1 MAAQVA
7 FGRIPYLFIHSAGI
21 LIVGWA
27 VFNRLCSVGIVTF
40 ALHVTEL
47 IFFCLEVSF
56 ADRLACFR
64 IGICS
69 DTQLAAL
76 QS

>member
-1 MAAQVA
+1 M
-7 FGRIPYLFIHSAGI
+7 
-21 LIVGWA
+21 GWA
-27 VFNRLCSVGIVTF
+27 VFNRLCSVGIATF

-56 ADRLACFR
+56 ADRLACFK
-64 IGICS
+64 IDTCFN
-69 DTQLAAL
+69 TQLAAL